1 MKSGLVW
8 KAKKDGTSKK
18 VNTCE
23 GGGINISTASQL
35 PSGDD
40 NLKLKLNTV
49 QKMGENVFSNGEV
62 GNTELFLL
70 SNNLG
75 LVDGIKKGDAY
86 KVTETE

>member
-1 MKSGLVW
+1 M
-8 KAKKDGTSKK
+8 
-18 VNTCE
+18 
-23 GGGINISTASQL
+23 
-35 PSGDD
+35 
-40 NLKLKLNTV
+40 KLKLNTV

-75 LVDGIKKGDAY
+75 LVDGIQKGDAY

>member
-49 QKMGENVFSNGEV
+49 QNVFSNGEV

-75 LVDGIKKGDAY
+75 LVDGIKKGDGY

>member
-49 QKMGENVFSNGEV
+49 QNVFSNGEV

>member
-49 QKMGENVFSNGEV
+49 QNVFSNGEV

-75 LVDGIKKGDAY
+75 LVDWIKKGDAY

>member
-49 QKMGENVFSNGEV
+49 QNVFSNGEV

-75 LVDGIKKGDAY
+75 LVDGIQKGDAY